1 MANGFPR
8 CGRATPEMPMKPFR
22 GVHGHPLP
30 SAMVITITRVNPL
43 FGESTKQT
51 SFAAAA
57 AAAAAASL
65 PRSIQFPLIKFGLFG
80 CGGSGGGLGGGGGS
94 GGGTAVAAAVG
105 AGGAKATAISF
116 VSSPVQLAQR

>member
-1 MANGFPR
+1 MADGFPP
-8 CGRATPEMPMKPFR
+8 CGRPTPEMPMKPFR

-51 SFAAAA
+51 SSAA

-80 CGGSGGGLGGGGGS
+80 CGGGGSGGGHGGGGGS